1 MDVKSLPAGPPSVL
15 PVKEGR
21 QIPFKGMIKSIRD
34 KLDSLLEAK
43 RMAADMLFMATYMT
57 SITTARATRPEI
69 FAYTAL
75 RKEYATAKYIAKVE
89 FFVKRWNYSYVEAL
103 TAVAERTK
111 NKLLQSMLN
120 RYSNSIES
128 GVPDEDFL
136 NRELATVRSV
146 YRNNYEQG
154 LEMLKKWGDAYIAM
168 LFSGALV
175 GIIIMVSVALFT
187 PDNVQSTLM
196 LSYMIVTTTSLFGI
210 VTMYTS
216 VPSDEKIHDLPTGSK
231 EQMIIR
237 RLERRIIPV
246 VIIVT
251 IVFFAIST
259 FGLIKDVYGLVML
272 LIGLMLLPLGIIGYL
287 DDSNI
292 IQRDADFT
300 SFVRSI
306 GAVMGGKGTTMG
318 HALAEIDRKSLV
330 VLEPL
335 INGVFSKLNLGLDE
349 NASWE
354 KFIGESGS
362 NLIYKYL
369 NIFRDSCELGG
380 SPDKIGEIAGSSM
393 LEQVLLRE
401 KRNSVSMGFVV
412 LIIPMH
418 TMMVAIFLFLFH
430 ILLTMS
436 KAIAGVMS
444 NLNAM
449 GEGTQAA
456 QSVGGTMA
464 SGMNMF
470 VSFPEAEMTVY
481 IMIMLTI
488 ITVANIFA
496 GKIVMGGGR
505 YIFYFFASILSIM
518 TGLVYIVA
526 PYIVAMFFNIPVFQ
540 GV

>member
-1 MDVKSLPAGPPSVL
+1 MDVKSLPAGPAVL
-15 PVKEGR
+15 PAKEQR
-21 QIPFKGMIKSIRD
+21 EIPFAGTIKSIRER
-34 KLDSLLEAK
+34 LGTILEAK
-43 RMAADMLFMATYMT
+43 RMASDMLFMATYMAA
-57 SITTARATRPEI
+57 ITTAQATRPEI

-75 RKEYATAKYIAKVE
+75 RREYAPSKYIAKVE

-103 TAVAERTK
+103 TVVAERTK

-136 NRELATVRSV
+136 NRELSTVRSV
-146 YRNNYEQG
+146 YRNNYDQG

-175 GIIIMVSVALFT
+175 GIIIMVSVALFA
-187 PDNVQSTLM
+187 PDNIQSTLM
-196 LSYMIVTTTSLFGI
+196 MSYIIVLATSLFGI
-210 VTMYTS
+210 ITMYTS
-216 VPSDEKIHDLPTGSK
+216 VPSDEKIHDLPLGSK
-231 EQMIIR
+231 EQMIIK
-237 RLERRIIPV
+237 RLERKIIPV
-246 VIIVT
+246 VVLVAVI
-251 IVFFAIST
+251 FFALSAV
-259 FGLIKDVYGLVML
+259 GLIKDVYGLVML
-272 LIGLMLLPLGIIGYL
+272 LMGLMLLPLGIIGYL

-292 IQRDADFT
+292 VQRDSDFT
-300 SFVRSI
+300 TLIRSI
-306 GAVMGGKGTTMG
+306 GSVMGGKGTTMG
-318 HALAEIDRKSLV
+318 HALADIDRKSLV

-335 INGVFSKLNLGLDE
+335 INGVYSKLNLGLDE

-354 KFIGESGS
+354 KFIGESRS

-380 SPDKIGEIAGSSM
+380 SPDKVGEIAGSSM

-436 KAIAGVMS
+436 KAVSSVMN
-444 NLNAM
+444 NLGAM
-449 GEGTQAA
+449 GEGLQAG
-456 QSVGGTMA
+456 QSLGGSMA
-464 SGMNMF
+464 TGMNMF
-470 VSFPEAEMTVY
+470 VSFPQAEMTVY

-488 ITVANIFA
+488 ITVSNIFA
-496 GKIVMGGGR
+496 GRIVMGGGR
-505 YIFYFFASILSIM
+505 YFFYFFASILSLL
-518 TGLVYIVA
+518 TGLVYIVS
-526 PYIVAMFFNIPVFQ
+526 PFIVALFFNIPVFQ

>member
-1 MDVKSLPAGPPSVL
+1 MDVKNLPAGPTAL

-21 QIPFKGMIKSIRD
+21 QVPFKGMIKSIRE
-34 KLDSLLEAK
+34 KMDSILEAK
-43 RMAADMLFMATYMT
+43 RMAADMLFMATYMCA
-57 SITTARATRPEI
+57 ITTARATRPEI

-111 NKLLQSMLN
+111 NKLLASMLN

-187 PDNVQSTLM
+187 PDNIQGTLM
-196 LSYMIVTTTSLFGI
+196 LSYMIVITTSLFGI
-210 VTMYTS
+210 ITMYTS
-216 VPSDEKIHDLPTGSK
+216 VPSDEKIHDLPVGSK
-231 EQMIIR
+231 EQMIIK

-246 VIIVT
+246 IIIVT
-251 IVFFAIST
+251 VVFIGISAS
-259 FGLIKDVYGLVML
+259 GLIKDVYGLVML

-300 SFVRSI
+300 SFIRSI

-335 INGVFSKLNLGLDE
+335 INGVYSKLNLGLDE

-380 SPDKIGEIAGSSM
+380 PRTRLA
-393 LEQVLLRE
+393 R
-401 KRNSVSMGFVV
+401 
-412 LIIPMH
+412 
-418 TMMVAIFLFLFH
+418 
-430 ILLTMS
+430 
-436 KAIAGVMS
+436 
-444 NLNAM
+444 
-449 GEGTQAA
+449 
-456 QSVGGTMA
+456 
-464 SGMNMF
+464 
-470 VSFPEAEMTVY
+470 
-481 IMIMLTI
+481 
-488 ITVANIFA
+488 
-496 GKIVMGGGR
+496 
-505 YIFYFFASILSIM
+505 
-518 TGLVYIVA
+518 
-526 PYIVAMFFNIPVFQ
+526 
-540 GV
+540 

>member
-1 MDVKSLPAGPPSVL
+1 MDVKSLPAGPAAL

-21 QIPFKGMIKSIRD
+21 QIPFQGLIKSVRE
-34 KLDSLLEAK
+34 KLDTVLEAK
-43 RMAADMLFMATYMT
+43 RMAADMLFMATYMA

-136 NRELATVRSV
+136 KRELATVRSV

-187 PDNVQSTLM
+187 PDDVQGTLV
-196 LSYMIVTTTSLFGI
+196 LSYMIVTITSIFGI

-216 VPSDEKIHDLPTGSK
+216 VPSDEKIHDLPIGSK
-231 EQMIIR
+231 EQNIIS

-246 VIIVT
+246 VVVIT
-251 IVFFAIST
+251 IVFFIISSL
-259 FGLIKDVYGLVML
+259 GLIKDVYGLVML

-300 SFVRSI
+300 SFIRSI

-335 INGVFSKLNLGLDE
+335 INGVYSKLNLGLDE

-380 SPDKIGEIAGSSM
+380 SPDQIGEIAGSSM

-418 TMMVAIFLFLFH
+418 TMMIAIFLFLFH

-444 NLNAM
+444 NLNSM
-449 GEGTQAA
+449 GEGAQAGA
-456 QSVGGTMA
+456 SLGGTMA

-470 VSFPEAEMTVY
+470 VSFPEAEMTLY

-488 ITVANIFA
+488 ITVANIIA

-518 TGLVYIVA
+518 TGLVYIVS
-526 PYIVAMFFNIPVFQ
+526 PYIVAMFFNIPVIQ

>member
-1 MDVKSLPAGPPSVL
+1 MDVKSLPAGTPVL
-15 PVKEGR
+15 PAKEGR
-21 QIPFKGMIKSIRD
+21 QIPFKGMIKSIRE
-34 KLDSLLEAK
+34 KVDSVLEAK
-43 RMAADMLFMATYMT
+43 RMAADMLFMITYMA

-89 FFVKRWNYSYVEAL
+89 FFVKRWNYSYVEGL

-111 NKLLQSMLN
+111 NELLQSMLN

-136 NRELATVRSV
+136 TRELATVRSV

-175 GIIIMVSVALFT
+175 GIIIMVSVAIFS

-196 LSYMIVTTTSLFGI
+196 MSYGIVAAVSIFGI
-210 VTMYTS
+210 VTMYSS
-216 VPSDEKIHDLPTGSK
+216 VPSDDKIHDLPVGSK
-231 EQMIIR
+231 EQMIIK

-251 IVFFAIST
+251 IVFFAISAI
-259 FGLIKDVYGLVML
+259 GLIKDVYGLVML

-300 SFVRSI
+300 SFIRSM

-335 INGVFSKLNLGLDE
+335 INGVYSKLNLGLDE
-349 NASWE
+349 DLSWE

-380 SPDKIGEIAGSSM
+380 APDKIGEIAGSSM

-418 TMMVAIFLFLFH
+418 TMMIAIFLFLFH

-436 KAIAGVMS
+436 KAIAGVLS
-444 NLNAM
+444 NLDAM
-449 GEGTQAA
+449 GEGAQAGA
-456 QSVGGTMA
+456 SLGGSMA

-470 VSFPEAEMTVY
+470 VSFPEGEMTVY
-481 IMIMLTI
+481 IMIIITI

-518 TGLVYIVA
+518 TGIVYIVS
-526 PYIVAMFFNIPVFQ
+526 PYIVAMFFNIPVYT

>member
-1 MDVKSLPAGPPSVL
+1 MDVKSLPAGPAEL

-21 QIPFKGMIKSIRD
+21 EIPFKGMIKGIRE

-43 RMAADMLFMATYMT
+43 RMAADMLFMATYMC

-111 NKLLQSMLN
+111 NKLLASMLN

-187 PDNVQSTLM
+187 PENVQSTLM
-196 LSYMIVTTTSLFGI
+196 LSYMIVITTSLFGI

-237 RLERRIIPV
+237 RLERRIIPIV
-246 VIIVT
+246 VIVT
-251 IVFFAIST
+251 VIFFAISA

-300 SFVRSI
+300 SFIRSI

-335 INGVFSKLNLGLDE
+335 INGVYSKLNLGLDE

-380 SPDKIGEIAGSSM
+380 SPDTIGEIAGSSM

-436 KAIAGVMS
+436 KAIAGVMN

-456 QSVGGTMA
+456 QSVGGSMV
-464 SGMNMF
+464 SGINMF
-470 VSFPEAEMTVY
+470 VSFPEAEMTLY

-505 YIFYFFASILSIM
+505 YIFYFFASILTIM
-518 TGLVYIVA
+518 TGIVYIVA

>member
-1 MDVKSLPAGPPSVL
+1 MDVKSLPAGPTAL

-21 QIPFKGMIKSIRD
+21 QVPFKGMIKSIRD

-43 RMAADMLFMATYMT
+43 RMAADMLFMATYMCA
-57 SITTARATRPEI
+57 ITTARATRPEI

-103 TAVAERTK
+103 TAVAERTQ
-111 NKLLQSMLN
+111 NKLLASMLN

-136 NRELATVRSV
+136 NRELATVRSI

-187 PDNVQSTLM
+187 PDNIQGTLM
-196 LSYMIVTTTSLFGI
+196 LSYMIVIATSLFGI
-210 VTMYTS
+210 ITMYTS
-216 VPSDEKIHDLPTGSK
+216 VPSDEKIHDLPVGSK
-231 EQMIIR
+231 EQMIIK

-246 VIIVT
+246 IIIVT
-251 IVFFAIST
+251 VVFIGISAS
-259 FGLIKDVYGLVML
+259 GLIKDVYGLVML

-300 SFVRSI
+300 SFIRSI

-335 INGVFSKLNLGLDE
+335 INGVYSKLNLGLDE

-380 SPDKIGEIAGSSM
+380 SPDTIGEIAGSSM

-418 TMMVAIFLFLFH
+418 TMMIAIFLFLFH
-430 ILLTMS
+430 ILLTMA
-436 KAIAGVMS
+436 KAIAGVMD

-456 QSVGGTMA
+456 QSVGGSMV
-464 SGMNMF
+464 SGINMF
-470 VSFPEAEMTVY
+470 VSFPEAEMTLY
-481 IMIMLTI
+481 IIIMITI

>member
-1 MDVKSLPAGPPSVL
+1 MDVKSLPAGPSVL
-15 PVKEGR
+15 PVKEAR
-21 QIPFKGMIKSIRD
+21 EIPFAGLVKSVRE
-34 KLDSLLEAK
+34 KLDSLLESK
-43 RMAADMLFMATYMT
+43 KMAADMLFMATYMA

-111 NKLLQSMLN
+111 NTLLQSMLN

-136 NRELATVRSV
+136 SRELSTVRSV

-196 LSYMIVTTTSLFGI
+196 MSYMIVVTTSLFGI
-210 VTMYTS
+210 ITMYTS
-216 VPSDEKIHDLPTGSK
+216 VPSDEKIHDLYLGSK
-231 EQMIIR
+231 EQMVIK
-237 RLERRIIPV
+237 RLERKIIPIV
-246 VIIVT
+246 LIVAVIL
-251 IVFFAIST
+251 FALSA

-300 SFVRSI
+300 SFIRSM

-318 HALAEIDRKSLV
+318 HALSDIDRKSLV

-380 SPDKIGEIAGSSM
+380 APDKIGEIAGSSM

-436 KAIAGVMS
+436 KAIASVMGS
-444 NLNAM
+444 LDSM
-449 GEGTQAA
+449 GEGLQAG
-456 QSVGGTMA
+456 QSIGGSMA

-488 ITVANIFA
+488 ITVANVFA

-505 YIFYFFASILSIM
+505 YMFYFFASILSIM
-518 TGLVYIVA
+518 TGLVYIVS
-526 PYIVAMFFNIPVFQ
+526 PYIVAMFFNIPVFK

>member
-1 MDVKSLPAGPPSVL
+1 MDVKSLPAGPSVL

-21 QIPFKGMIKSIRD
+21 EVPFAGMIKSIRE
-34 KLDSLLEAK
+34 KLDTLFETK
-43 RMAADMLFMATYMT
+43 RMAADMLFMATYMA
-57 SITTARATRPEI
+57 SITTAQATRPEI

-75 RKEYATAKYIAKVE
+75 RQEYAPAKYIAKVE

-111 NKLLQSMLN
+111 NQLLQSMLN

-136 NRELATVRSV
+136 ERELSTVRSV
-146 YRNNYEQG
+146 YRNNYDQG

-196 LSYMIVTTTSLFGI
+196 MSYIIVVATSLFGI

-216 VPSDEKIHDLPTGSK
+216 VPSDDKIHDLPLGSK
-231 EQMIIR
+231 EQVIIK
-237 RLERRIIPV
+237 RLERKIIPV

-251 IVFFAIST
+251 IVFFAISAS
-259 FGLIKDVYGLVML
+259 GLIKDVYGLVML
-272 LIGLMLLPLGIIGYL
+272 LVGLMLLPLGIIGYL

-292 IQRDADFT
+292 IKRDSDFT
-300 SFVRSI
+300 SFIRSL

-318 HALAEIDRKSLV
+318 HALADIDRKSLI

-349 NASWE
+349 NASWD

-380 SPDKIGEIAGSSM
+380 SPDKVGEIAGSSM

-401 KRNSVSMGFVV
+401 KRNSVAMGFVV

-418 TMMVAIFLFLFH
+418 TMMVAIFLALFH

-436 KAIAGVMS
+436 KAVTSVMD
-444 NLNAM
+444 NLGSM
-449 GEGTQAA
+449 GEGLSAGQNI
-456 QSVGGTMA
+456 GGSMA

-470 VSFPEAEMTVY
+470 VSFPQAEMTVY

-505 YIFYFFASILSIM
+505 YFFYFFAAILSIM
-518 TGLVYIVA
+518 TGLVYIVS
-526 PYIVAMFFNIPVFQ
+526 PFIVAMFFNIPVFQ

>member
-1 MDVKSLPAGPPSVL
+1 
-15 PVKEGR
+15 
-21 QIPFKGMIKSIRD
+21 
-34 KLDSLLEAK
+34 
-43 RMAADMLFMATYMT
+43 MAADMLFMATYMCA
-57 SITTARATRPEI
+57 ITTARATRPEI

-111 NKLLQSMLN
+111 NKLLASMLN

-187 PDNVQSTLM
+187 PDNIQGTLM
-196 LSYMIVTTTSLFGI
+196 LSYMIVITTSLFGI
-210 VTMYTS
+210 ITMYTS
-216 VPSDEKIHDLPTGSK
+216 VPSDEKIHDLPVGSK
-231 EQMIIR
+231 EQMIIK

-246 VIIVT
+246 IIIVT
-251 IVFFAIST
+251 VVFIGISAS
-259 FGLIKDVYGLVML
+259 GLIKDVYGLVML

-300 SFVRSI
+300 SFIRSI

-335 INGVFSKLNLGLDE
+335 INGVYSKLNLGLDE

-380 SPDKIGEIAGSSM
+380 SPDTIGEIAGSSM

-418 TMMVAIFLFLFH
+418 TMMIAIFLFLFH

-436 KAIAGVMS
+436 KAIAGVMD

-456 QSVGGTMA
+456 QSVGGSMV
-464 SGMNMF
+464 SGINMF
-470 VSFPEAEMTVY
+470 VSFPEAEMTLY
-481 IMIMLTI
+481 IIIMITI

-526 PYIVAMFFNIPVFQ
+526 PHIVAMFFNIPVFQ

>member
-1 MDVKSLPAGPPSVL
+1 MDVQSLPAGAPAL
-15 PVKEGR
+15 PVKEAR
-21 QIPFKGMIKSIRD
+21 QVPFKGLIKSIRET
-34 KLDSLLEAK
+34 LESLLEAK
-43 RMAADMLFMATYMT
+43 RMAADMLFMTTYMT

-75 RKEYATAKYIAKVE
+75 RTEYVTAKYVAKVE
-89 FFVKRWNYSYVEAL
+89 FFVKRWNYSYVEGL

-111 NKLLQSMLN
+111 NELMQSLLN

-136 NRELATVRSV
+136 TRELATVRSV
-146 YRNNYEQG
+146 YRNDYEQG

-187 PDNVQSTLM
+187 PDNVQSTLLM
-196 LSYMIVTTTSLFGI
+196 SYMIVAATSVFGI
-210 VTMYTS
+210 VTMFRS
-216 VPSDEKIHDLPTGSK
+216 VPSDEKLHDLAIGSK
-231 EQMIIR
+231 EQMMIK
-237 RLERRIIPV
+237 RLERRILPV
-246 VIIVT
+246 IAIVA
-251 IVFFAIST
+251 IAFFAISA

-292 IQRDADFT
+292 IHRDADFT
-300 SFVRSI
+300 SFIRSL
-306 GAVMGGKGTTMG
+306 GAIMGGKGITMG

-362 NLIYKYL
+362 NLIAKYL
-369 NIFRDSCELGG
+369 YIFRDSCELGG
-380 SPDKIGEIAGSSM
+380 SPEKIGEISASSM

-418 TMMVAIFLFLFH
+418 AMMVAIFLFLFH

-436 KAIAGVMS
+436 KAITGVMD
-444 NLNAM
+444 NLGSM
-449 GEGTQAA
+449 GEGLSTGANM
-456 QSVGGTMA
+456 GGSMSSSIT
-464 SGMNMF
+464 MF
-470 VSFPEAEMTVY
+470 VNFPEAEMTVY

-505 YIFYFFASILSIM
+505 YFFYFFASILSIL
-518 TGLVYIVA
+518 TGIVYIVA
-526 PYIVAMFFNIPVFQ
+526 PYIVTMFFNIPVYA